1 MVTGEKYVL
10 KENLAKS
17 DSGRKLL
24 KVSPKDVNIWKP
36 ADQADIGPGAKLQI
50 AEYRKKATYKKSE
63 INTFCKEVMVFYAT
77 TVSHFMENSSIEKS
91 FCSICSMF

>member
-1 MVTGEKYVL
+1 MVTGGKYVL

-24 KVSPKDVNIWKP
+24 KISPKDVNIWKP
-36 ADQADIGPGAKLQI
+36 ADQADIGP
-50 AEYRKKATYKKSE
+50 RKKATYKKSE